1 MIIGI
6 DFSVNST
13 GVCIYYNGIYKFGVF
28 YKNISKKIL
37 DKCSLFYMCK
47 SNYVEMD
54 NSDNLTIKERKETQN
69 SIILASNIRDWI
81 AYEIEKLQYTGK
93 IEIIFE
99 GFSFGSTGSM
109 ITKIAGY
116 QFITRHQLLCF
127 IPLDNMYFLSP
138 GTIKKWVGKGNMK
151 KEQIIEAVSISNNRE
166 IFWLVECLDN
176 FKKSNNTW
184 EKPID
189 DVIDS
194 YCIVQTHLNKTP

>member
-1 MIIGI
+1 MTIGI

-13 GVCIYYNGIYKFGVF
+13 AVCIYYNGIYKFGVF

-47 SNYVEMD
+47 SDYFEIEKD
-54 NSDNLTIKERKETQN
+54 DNLTIKERKETHN
-69 SIILASNIRDWI
+69 SLILAGNIRDWI
-81 AYEIEKLQYTGK
+81 ASEIENLQYIGK
-93 IEIIFE
+93 IDIIFE

-116 QFITRHQLLCF
+116 QFIARHQLLCF
-127 IPLDNMYFLSP
+127 IPLDNMHFLSP

-151 KEQIIEAVSISNNRE
+151 KEQIIETVSLSNNPK
-166 IFWLVECLDN
+166 IFWLVESLYS
-176 FKKSNNTW
+176 FKKQNNTW

-189 DVIDS
+189 DIVDS
-194 YCIVQTHLNKTP
+194 YCIVQTHLNQRI